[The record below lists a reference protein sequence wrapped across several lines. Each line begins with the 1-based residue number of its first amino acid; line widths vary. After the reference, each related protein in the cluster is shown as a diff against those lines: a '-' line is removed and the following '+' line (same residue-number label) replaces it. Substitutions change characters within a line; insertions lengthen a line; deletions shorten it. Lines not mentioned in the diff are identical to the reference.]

1 MVVNFEM
8 CSSLIW
14 IQKSLEERKLQSVCA
29 LKYKE
34 SMCQRLLR
42 EHLWKKVHVCV
53 GEREKKCA
61 CVRERFIL
69 RMCGSVC
76 VYA

>member
-14 IQKSLEERKLQSVCA
+14 IQKSLEKRKLQSVCA

-34 SMCQRLLR
+34 SMCQRY
-42 EHLWKKVHVCV
+42 
-53 GEREKKCA
+53 GESIREKNA
-61 CVRERFIL
+61 C
-69 RMCGSVC
+69 MCGSEIECKRERKKSVR
-76 VYA
+76 A